1 MFILTIYCLTTSN
14 LPWFMDLT
22 FQVPMQHYSLRHD
35 FAFNTRHI
43 HNFVLFPFWPSHFIL
58 SGAIINSPLLFP
70 SWILDA
76 FWPGEL
82 IFQFHFFLP
91 FRTVHGVFQARILKW
106 VAIPPLVDRILSEL
120 FGMTCLSWVVL
131 HGMAH
136 SFIELC
142 KPLCLDKAVIHE
154 GDSVLYRFKT
164 VLLPF
169 LWGWLLR
176 GWRK

>member
-1 MFILTIYCLTTSN
+1 MFDPFQFTLIHGPNIPGSYAILFFTASD
-14 LPWFMDLT
+14 FT
-22 FQVPMQHYSLRHD
+22 FT
-35 FAFNTRHI
+35 TRHMTEPW
-43 HNFVLFPFWPSHFIL
+43 LSHFIL
-58 SGAIINSPLLFP
+58 VGAVSNCSSLFP

-91 FRTVHGVFQARILKW
+91 FCTVYGVFQARILKW
-106 VAIPPLVDRILSEL
+106 VAICSSSGPHFVR
-120 FGMTCLSWVVL
+120 TCLSWVVL
-131 HGMAH
+131 RGMAH

-142 KPLCLDKAVIHE
+142 KPLRLDKAVVHE
-154 GDSVLYRFKT
+154 GDSVLYRFKI